1 MQGKIGGSF
10 QEQYL
15 WVKTISSREKK
26 HKRKRNTDIVKDSE
40 FDKSNE
46 IFRAVLIDLKR
57 KGLGETDH
65 HFPFQS
71 RICRNC
77 TVKTLQFLTYEHSVW
92 SIEKG
97 VM

>member
-1 MQGKIGGSF
+1 MRKET
-10 QEQYL
+10 QE
-15 WVKTISSREKK
+15 
-26 HKRKRNTDIVKDSE
+26 KRNTDIVKDSE
-40 FDKSNE
+40 FNKSNE

-65 HFPFQS
+65 QLPFQS

-77 TVKTLQFLTYEHSVW
+77 TVKPLQFLTCEHSVW
-92 SIEKG
+92 STEKG